1 MPGGKPRML
10 LALLGLEAGRM
21 VSLDRIVGTL
31 WAVRPPPIAAKVAHR
46 YLSRRLRAAPW
57 PRS

>member
-1 MPGGKPRML
+1 ML

-46 YLSRRLRAAPW
+46 YLSRRLRAVPW